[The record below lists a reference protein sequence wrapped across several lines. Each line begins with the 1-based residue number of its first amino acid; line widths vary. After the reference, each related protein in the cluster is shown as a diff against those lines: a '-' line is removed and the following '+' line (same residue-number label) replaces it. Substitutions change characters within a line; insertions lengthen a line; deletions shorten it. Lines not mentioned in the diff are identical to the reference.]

1 MTWAFIS
8 IGFVTGMLG
17 SAHCVGMCGP
27 IALALPVGNTNK
39 YLSLLLYNLG
49 RAFTYSILGLLP
61 GLLGF
66 SLQLAG
72 LSQWISISL
81 GVILLLFV
89 IFGYG
94 RKFET
99 LAAKIPLFGRLK
111 QSIGKLFKKSGYSN
125 LFVIGLLNGLLP
137 CGLVYTA
144 LLLSVGTG
152 EPAAAALFMFMFGM
166 GTLPAMYL
174 LSVFGNSLSMS
185 FRQKL
190 RKAVPYML
198 GIVAILLIIRGLNLG
213 IPLLSPSVSDKG
225 KMECCER
232 E

>member
-1 MTWAFIS
+1 MGQFNW
-8 IGFVTGMLG
+8 LG
-17 SAHCVGMCGP
+17 DRV
-27 IALALPVGNTNK
+27 
-39 YLSLLLYNLG
+39 
-49 RAFTYSILGLLP
+49 F
-61 GLLGF
+61 
-66 SLQLAG
+66 
-72 LSQWISISL
+72 
-81 GVILLLFV
+81 
-89 IFGYG
+89 
-94 RKFET
+94 
-99 LAAKIPLFGRLK
+99 AAKIPLFGRLK

-213 IPLLSPSVSDKG
+213 IPLLSPSVSDEG